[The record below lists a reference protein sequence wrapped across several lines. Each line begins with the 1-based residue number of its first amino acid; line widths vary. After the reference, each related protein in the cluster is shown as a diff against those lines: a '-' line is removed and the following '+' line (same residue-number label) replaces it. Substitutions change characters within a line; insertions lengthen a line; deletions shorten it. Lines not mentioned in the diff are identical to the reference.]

1 MTTPTTTNPAGPP
14 LWKQILFAA
23 CGIGAATPWV
33 GAPIA
38 LTAGMILALAHLTAW
53 PKQSK
58 TVSKYL
64 IQVCVVALGLRI
76 DLHKL
81 AQAATDGLALA
92 VGTIAGTVAI
102 GLLLGKL
109 LKTGREPSVL
119 VTSGTAICGG
129 SAIAAVGGAMGASSS
144 SMSVATGAIFL
155 LNAVGLYTLPVI
167 AHALGMSEAQFGQWA
182 GVALHDVASVAGA
195 AAGYHDPATPTSTV
209 ALDTANIVKLTRVV
223 WIFPLALLFGWHA
236 ARAAG
241 KDGTGAKPAFPWF
254 ILWFLAASA
263 LRTFVPALGGAEATI
278 KKCASAGFQLAL
290 FLIGSGL
297 SAAALK
303 QVGWR
308 ALVQA
313 AVLWILVAA
322 GSAVAIMAG

>member
-1 MTTPTTTNPAGPP
+1 MGVF
-14 LWKQILFAA
+14 LA
-23 CGIGAATPWV
+23 CALGAATPWV

-38 LTAGMILALAHLTAW
+38 LTAGMALALSHLTAW

-81 AQAATDGLALA
+81 MQAAADGLALA
-92 VGTIAGTVAI
+92 VGTIVGTIAL

-109 LKTGREPSVL
+109 LKTEREASTL

-167 AHALGMSEAQFGQWA
+167 AHKLGMSEVQFGQWA

-195 AAGYHDPATPTSTV
+195 AAGYHDAATPTSTV

-223 WIFPLALLFGWHA
+223 WIFPLALGFGWWA
-236 ARAAG
+236 RRAAP
-241 KDGTGAKPAFPWF
+241 KESGAKPAFPWF

-263 LRTFVPALGGAEATI
+263 LRTFAPAVAEIESPVKQA
-278 KKCASAGFQLAL
+278 AAAGFKVAL

-297 SAAALK
+297 SASALK

-313 AVLWILVAA
+313 GVLWVCVAA
-322 GSAVAIMAG
+322 GSAAVIVAG